1 MNKKVAVIILAAGK
15 GTRMNSSLAKV
26 LHPLCGAPLLS
37 YPVSIARGLHSDRTV
52 VVLGYQADLVR
63 DVINDEGLTFVL
75 QEPQLGTGHA
85 VMQAYERFRD
95 FSGTVLILC
104 GDVPLLA
111 ASTAAM
117 LIEKHISGTAAV
129 TVLTTFLEWP
139 AGYGRISRLEGDM
152 IARIIEDRD
161 ATDEEKKIKEINT
174 GIYCVDSA
182 FLFAALHEIR
192 PENAQKE
199 YYLTDIVEIA
209 VRRGL
214 HAQAFPVYDSREV
227 MGINTQEELD
237 RAEDIMK
244 ERTKH

>member
-1 MNKKVAVIILAAGK
+1 MNRKVAVIILAAGK

-52 VVLGYQADLVR
+52 VVLGYQADLVK

-85 VMQAYERFRD
+85 VMQAYECFRD
-95 FSGTVLILC
+95 FTGTVLILC
-104 GDVPLLA
+104 GDVPLLS

-139 AGYGRISRLEGDM
+139 AGYGRISRAGRGYDC
-152 IARIIEDRD
+152 RIIEDRD
-161 ATDEEKKIKEINT
+161 ASDRREKNKRDKHRDILRRLRLPVFRA
-174 GIYCVDSA
+174 Y
-182 FLFAALHEIR
+182 EIR

-209 VRRGL
+209 VKKGL
-214 HAQAFPVYDSREV
+214 IAQAFPVYDSREV

-237 RAEDIMK
+237 RAEEIMK
-244 ERTKH
+244 ERTRH